1 MSVSGVVKTMVS
13 PFSGPN
19 ERMPWII
26 MRSTLDMM
34 AAVSGAG
41 ARQIVEVECAH
52 PRVDGVGR
60 VGDVGS

>member
-34 AAVSGAG
+34 AVVSGAG
-41 ARQIVEVECAH
+41 ARQAVEIECA
-52 PRVDGVGR
+52 PSCVGGVG
-60 VGDVGS
+60 GAGS